1 MAAVEVNADRLES
14 KLETVFP
21 DATPSEDCDLSNFA
35 MRVCGRAERYP
46 RMPEAARLCE
56 AS

>member
-46 RMPEAARLCE
+46 LMPEAARLCE